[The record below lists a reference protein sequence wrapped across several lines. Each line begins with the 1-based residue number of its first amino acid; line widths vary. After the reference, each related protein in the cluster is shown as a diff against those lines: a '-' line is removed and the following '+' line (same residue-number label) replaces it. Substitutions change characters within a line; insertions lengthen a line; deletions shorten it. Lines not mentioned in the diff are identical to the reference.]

1 MNKIRTIVI
10 GILFL
15 FTLESMAH
23 DGKTTKV
30 MEEMIQLHDWL
41 VKESPNKFNVSKL
54 KTLLEKGG
62 DSKKDTEA
70 FKKAIP
76 LVEKLALADS
86 KKAKLEVY
94 SELVETLSST
104 VGNHDKSGAN
114 VFYCPMVKKKWISK
128 GEIIVNPYDKDMRNC
143 GEKI

>member
-30 MEEMIQLHDWL
+30 MEEMIQLHDLL

-104 VGNHDKSGAN
+104 VGNMIN
-114 VFYCPMVKKKWISK
+114 QVPMCFTAQW
-128 GEIIVNPYDKDMRNC
+128 
-143 GEKI
+143 